1 MGKIMAT
8 TVHKSTDTHNHAPR
22 VGNTMSSQ
30 MKNAALSQDAAQH
43 FVNNGDIESLHHQSK
58 EPNIQLKLTSL
69 LQTTLKIEPL
79 FDLFFGQLQ
88 HLIKAHSCHYCY
100 PEKNLDIKLGKA
112 ATHTADY
119 SLKLQDEILG
129 NIILSRKQR
138 FTESELLHIESLL
151 SILIYPLRNAL
162 SYRDAI
168 QQALSDP
175 LTGLGNRGA
184 LEQAINHQWQMAQ
197 RYDQHFCVLML
208 DIDHFKNINDTY
220 GHAVGDEAIKAV
232 AHSISATTRQTD
244 VAYRYGGEEFVVI
257 LNKSELLG
265 ASIIAERIREN
276 IAALEIPVDDHGNHI
291 QLTISIGGS
300 CSAHSKHPSE
310 LMKQADQV
318 LYHAKKS
325 GRNRVELSEI
335 EDKNRTQRNLEVPMN
350 KHSV

>member
-1 MGKIMAT
+1 MAT
-8 TVHKSTDTHNHAPR
+8 TVQKSTDTHSHSPH
-22 VGNTMSSQ
+22 MSSQ
-30 MKNAALSQDAAQH
+30 VKNTALPMDAAQH
-43 FVNNGDIESLHHQSK
+43 FVSTGDIESIHYQSK

-88 HLIKAHSCHYCY
+88 HLIKINSCHYCF
-100 PEKNLDIKLGKA
+100 PDKNLDIKLGKA
-112 ATHTADY
+112 TTHTADY
-119 SLKLQDEILG
+119 SLKLGDDILG

-138 FTESELLHIESLL
+138 FTETELLHIESLL
-151 SILIYPLRNAL
+151 GILIYPLRNAL

-184 LEQAINHQWQMAQ
+184 LEQAIDHQWQMAQ
-197 RYDQHFCVLML
+197 RYEQHFCVLML
-208 DIDHFKNINDTY
+208 DIDHFKNINDSY
-220 GHAVGDEAIKAV
+220 GHAVGDSVLQAV

-276 IAALEIPVDDHGNHI
+276 IAALNVPVDSQGNTI
-291 QLTISIGGS
+291 SVTISIGGS
-300 CSAHSKHPSE
+300 CSAHNNSPSE
-310 LMKQADQV
+310 LMKQADKV
-318 LYHAKKS
+318 LYLAKNS
-325 GRNRVELSEI
+325 GRNRVELSKQE
-335 EDKNRTQRNLEVPMN
+335 EKHRTQRNLEVSTD

>member
-8 TVHKSTDTHNHAPR
+8 TVHKSTDTHSHAPHM
-22 VGNTMSSQ
+22 GNPVQSTILP
-30 MKNAALSQDAAQH
+30 KDTTQH
-43 FVNNGDIESLHHQSK
+43 LVANREIEAYYQQNNQQNK

-88 HLIKAHSCHYCY
+88 HLIKAHSCHYY
-100 PEKNLDIKLGKA
+100 FSEKNLEIKLGKA

-119 SLKLQDEILG
+119 SLKMQDEVLG
-129 NIILSRKQR
+129 NIVLSRKQR

-184 LEQAINHQWQMAQ
+184 LEQAIDHQWQMAQ
-197 RYDQHFCVLML
+197 RYDQHFCILML
-208 DIDHFKNINDTY
+208 DIDHFKSINDTY
-220 GHAVGDEAIKAV
+220 GHAVGDEVLKTV
-232 AHSISATTRQTD
+232 AKSISGTTRQTD

-276 IAALEIPVDDHGNHI
+276 IAALEIPVDSHGNNTKV
-291 QLTISIGGS
+291 TISIGGS
-300 CSAHSKHPSE
+300 CSAHSKHSSE
-310 LMKQADQV
+310 LMKQADKV
-318 LYHAKKS
+318 LYHAKKR
-325 GRNRVELSEI
+325 GRNRVELSSNK
-335 EDKNRTQRNLEVPMN
+335 DKNCTQRNLEV
-350 KHSV
+350 SVEKQTL